1 MTSVAPAPATEAP
14 TRLLK
19 RGHRYYLGAVAVLAL
34 WVGFWCFFVPARS
47 ARAIPWALPPL
58 CATFLGSMYLS
69 GAAFT
74 GTAMFARRWHEA
86 RVVLPMIAIWT
97 GGLTIVSL
105 FFLPA
110 FNFARP
116 QVWIWFVAYIVYPLI
131 ALYLV
136 WVLRHERHLH
146 PAGPELPVWV
156 KRYLAVQGSVMV
168 ALAVALLFA
177 TAAVQ
182 PLWPWQTGRMMLQLY
197 SMPLF
202 SYGLGSFILLRQRAW
217 SEIRLGLLAMGL
229 FTGAEL
235 FASLRFAAA
244 LNGPPIA
251 VTLWLGWL
259 ALTTVVLAALTWRAF
274 RLTAAHAPGALPAGR
289 PWPAP
294 LSEAR

>member
-1 MTSVAPAPATEAP
+1 MTAAPAPASEGP
-14 TRLLK
+14 TRLLT
-19 RGHRYYLGAVAVLAL
+19 RGHRRYLGAVAILAL
-34 WVGFWCFFVPARS
+34 WVGLWCFFVPARA
-47 ARAIPWALPPL
+47 ARGIPWALPPL

-74 GTAMFARRWHEA
+74 GTAMFARRWFEA

-105 FFLPA
+105 FYLPA

-146 PAGPELPVWV
+146 PAGPVLPRWV
-156 KRYLAVQGSVMV
+156 KGYLAVQGSVML
-168 ALAVALLFA
+168 ALAAPLLFA
-177 TAAVQ
+177 TDAIQ
-182 PLWPWQTGRMMLQLY
+182 PLWPWQTGRMMLQMY

-235 FASLRFAAA
+235 FASVRFSAA
-244 LNGPPIA
+244 LDGSPVA
-251 VTLWLGWL
+251 VALWLGWL
-259 ALTTVVLAALTWRAF
+259 AFTTLMLAALAWRAF
-274 RLTAAHAPGALPAGR
+274 HLTAVRAPVSLPVSR

-294 LSEAR
+294 VSEAR